1 MFRNRRDAGRQL
13 ARLLLPYANRSDV
26 LVLALPRGGVPVAAE
41 VAAAL
46 AAPFDVF
53 LVRKLGVPFH
63 PELAMG
69 AVAEGGVR
77 VLNRQVIDSLQIPES
92 DVERVSAGERLE
104 LDRRARAFRGTREL
118 PRVEGNIA
126 ILIDDGLATGST
138 MEAAVQAVRQLLP
151 SQIVVA
157 VPVAAPETVDR
168 MKQIADDV
176 VCVATPDPFQA
187 VGLWYDDFAQM
198 TDEEVLAML

>member
-77 VLNRQVIDSLQIPES
+77 VLNRQVIDTLQIPES

-104 LDRRARAFRGTREL
+104 LDRPRAL
-118 PRVEGNIA
+118 P
-126 ILIDDGLATGST
+126 LA
-138 MEAAVQAVRQLLP
+138 LL
-151 SQIVVA
+151 VA
-157 VPVAAPETVDR
+157 VVGDAGAG
-168 MKQIADDV
+168 ADAGAREDGK
-176 VCVATPDPFQA
+176 A
-187 VGLWYDDFAQM
+187 GMRLNEFA
-198 TDEEVLAML
+198 